1 MEACHGVKDLDFWS
15 LRFNIWMPPE
25 TDSPL
30 SARCEKSNFLS
41 VVLVCF
47 VTTAGI
53 SNGAADDGSSE
64 RTYLSDGWVIQSS
77 AKIQASA
84 ETISSLAFKPVDW
97 YKATVPSTVVG
108 NLVDDMVYPDPFFG
122 MNLRSIPGMAYPVG
136 TNFSNKAM
144 PSDSPFKVSWWYRKE
159 FS

>member
-1 MEACHGVKDLDFWS
+1 MASKTWTFWS
-15 LRFNIWMPPE
+15 LRFNNRTPPE
-25 TDSPL
+25 TNSPL
-30 SARCEKSNFLS
+30 LRQREKSNFLS

-53 SNGAADDGSSE
+53 SNSAADDGSSE

-108 NLVDDMVYPDPFFG
+108 NLVDDKVYPDPFFG
-122 MNLRSIPGMAYPVG
+122 MNLRSFPGMDYPIG
-136 TNFSNKAM
+136 TNFSNKPCPPTARSRF
-144 PSDSPFKVSWWYRKE
+144 PGGIARNSA
-159 FS
+159 